1 MNVLFYIPEGNP
13 VSEMIRGIVEI
24 IALKAETTIVLSIED
39 LSNRLCWPA
48 DQYTIIVLLAG
59 NKEDLQNLV
68 AIRHLL
74 SGKSF
79 ILILPDRRDGTTA
92 IGHSLGPRFLTYADG
107 NLAEVVAV
115 LEKMIENHKKK
126 NLWIDGK

>member
-13 VSEMIRGIVEI
+13 VSEIIHGIVEI
-24 IALKAETTIVLSIED
+24 ISLKAETTIVLSIKD
-39 LSNRLCWPA
+39 LSHMLCWSA
-48 DQYTIIVLLAG
+48 DKHTIIALLAG
-59 NKEDLQNLV
+59 SKEDLQNLV

-79 ILILPDRRDGTTA
+79 ILILPDRREGTTA
-92 IGHSLGPRFLTYADG
+92 MGHSLGPRFLTYADS

-115 LEKMIENHKKK
+115 LEKMIENYNSKKVMEE
-126 NLWIDGK
+126 

>member
-1 MNVLFYIPEGNP
+1 V
-13 VSEMIRGIVEI
+13 R
-24 IALKAETTIVLSIED
+24 
-39 LSNRLCWPA
+39 
-48 DQYTIIVLLAG
+48 LAG

-74 SGKSF
+74 SGKPF

-115 LEKMIENHKKK
+115 LEKMIENYNSKRAATRSAGPFGNAGPHRGRQ
-126 NLWIDGK
+126 LHQF